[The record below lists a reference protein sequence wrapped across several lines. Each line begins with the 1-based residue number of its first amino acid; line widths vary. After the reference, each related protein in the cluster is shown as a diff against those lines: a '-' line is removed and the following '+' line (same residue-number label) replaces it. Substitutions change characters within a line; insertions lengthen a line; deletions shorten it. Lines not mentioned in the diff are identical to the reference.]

1 MKYEKPEVVVLGSA
15 SLSVQTS
22 DKPIRHIWDSD
33 LGEGYTAPAYEA
45 DE

>member
-15 SLSVQTS
+15 TAAILGGSKGVMAPLDMH
-22 DKPIRHIWDSD
+22 DKPTV
-33 LGEGYTAPAYEA
+33 GAYEA

>member
-15 SLSVQTS
+15 VDTVQSNGKNGIPGDGGLVNT
-22 DKPIRHIWDSD
+22 
-33 LGEGYTAPAYEA
+33 AYEA

>member
-15 SLSVQTS
+15 AAAILGGEKGSLVPPDAT
-22 DKPIRHIWDSD
+22 KPTI
-33 LGEGYTAPAYEA
+33 GAYEA

>member
-15 SLSVQTS
+15 SSSVQTAN
-22 DKPIRHIWDSD
+22 KPHPRIWDNE
-33 LGEGYTAPAYEA
+33 LGDGYTAPAYEA